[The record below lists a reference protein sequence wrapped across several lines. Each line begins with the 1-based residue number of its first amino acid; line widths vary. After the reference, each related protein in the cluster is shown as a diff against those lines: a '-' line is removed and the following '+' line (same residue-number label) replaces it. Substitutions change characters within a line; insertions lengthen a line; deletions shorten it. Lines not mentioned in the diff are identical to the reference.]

1 MLKLSSDDIMFFC
14 RGDHHRCAMRHCCKR
29 HTELT
34 SSVPDSSIMDTC
46 NQDTRDMFLSVRE
59 D

>member
-1 MLKLSSDDIMFFC
+1 MLKMSSDDIMFFC

-46 NQDTRDMFLSVRE
+46 NQDTRDM
-59 D
+59 